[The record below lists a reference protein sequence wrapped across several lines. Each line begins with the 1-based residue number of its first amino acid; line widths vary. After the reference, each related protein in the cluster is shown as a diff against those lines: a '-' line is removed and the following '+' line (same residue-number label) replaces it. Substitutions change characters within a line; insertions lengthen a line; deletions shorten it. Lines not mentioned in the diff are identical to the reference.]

1 MKYYP
6 VIVTSSV
13 SIALLVVV
21 IAFYFVKLLVTGES
35 IAVSGLAVFEIFK
48 VGLIVIY
55 LPISLSWLFGEIRSR
70 GKSKIASI
78 LVFALVA
85 SISFIVFIALLS
97 LNKHGDFLDDAMSK
111 KGLEN
116 MLILF
121 SMFFGLS
128 VAIYLSLAKNATN
141 KASQRDAFCA
151 PAGKR

>member
-70 GKSKIASI
+70 GKSKIASS

-128 VAIYLSLAKNATN
+128 VAIYLSLAKE
-141 KASQRDAFCA
+141 RY
-151 PAGKR
+151 

>member
-48 VGLIVIY
+48 VGLIVTY

-70 GKSKIASI
+70 GKNKIASS

-128 VAIYLSLAKNATN
+128 VAIYLSLAKE
-141 KASQRDAFCA
+141 RY
-151 PAGKR
+151 

>member
-6 VIVTSSV
+6 LIVTSSV
-13 SIALLVVV
+13 SITLLVVV
-21 IAFYFVKLLVTGES
+21 MAFYFVKLLITGES
-35 IAVSGLAVFEIFK
+35 IAVSGLTVFEIFK
-48 VGLIVIY
+48 VGLILIY
-55 LPISLSWLFGEIRSR
+55 LPISLSWVFGEIRCR
-70 GKSKIASI
+70 RKNKIASS

-97 LNKHGDFLDDAMSK
+97 LYKHGEFLDDAMSK

-128 VAIYLSLAKNATN
+128 VAIYLSLAKE
-141 KASQRDAFCA
+141 RY
-151 PAGKR
+151 

>member
-55 LPISLSWLFGEIRSR
+55 LPISLSWLFGKIRSR
-70 GKSKIASI
+70 GKNKIASS

-97 LNKHGDFLDDAMSK
+97 LNKHGDFLDDALSK

-116 MLILF
+116 ILILF

-128 VAIYLSLAKNATN
+128 VAIYLSLAKE
-141 KASQRDAFCA
+141 RY
-151 PAGKR
+151 